1 MKPVLVIGGGGHARV
16 VMDALRL
23 RGISMLGICD
33 PALPRGSAGPF
44 GVTVLG
50 GDDAVTAFAP
60 DQVDLVNGVGSAQ
73 STQARRLVF
82 ESFAKAGYRFA
93 AVVHPSAIVAA
104 DVTLDEGAQIMA
116 GAIIQSGTA
125 VGRDAI
131 VNTGARV
138 DHDCRIG
145 DHVHVAPGAT
155 LSGGVAVGAGSHIG
169 VAAAVIQS
177 VAIGRNCLI
186 GAGTVVLRDVPDD
199 TRLVTPASRTLPERA
214 GPERAR

>member
-1 MKPVLVIGGGGHARV
+1 MTKPVIVIGGGGHARV

-23 RGISMLGICD
+23 RGVSMLGICD

-44 GVTVLG
+44 GVAVLG
-50 GDDAVTAFAP
+50 DDEAVAAYAP
-60 DQVDLVNGVGSAQ
+60 AQVDLVNGVGSTQ
-73 STQARRLVF
+73 STQARRQVF
-82 ESFAKAGYRFA
+82 ETFSGRGYRFA
-93 AVVHPSAIVAA
+93 AVVHPAAIVAA

-125 VGRDAI
+125 VGRDVI
-131 VNTGARV
+131 VNTGARI

-155 LSGGVAVGAGSHIG
+155 LSGGVVVGAGTHVG

-177 VAIGRNCLI
+177 VTLGRNCLI
-186 GAGTVVLRDVPDD
+186 GAGTVVTRDVADD

-214 GPERAR
+214 G

>member
-1 MKPVLVIGGGGHARV
+1 MTKPVIVIGGGGHARV

-23 RGISMLGICD
+23 KGISMLGICD
-33 PALPRGSAGPF
+33 PALPQGSAGPF
-44 GVTVLG
+44 GIAVLG
-50 GDDAVTAFAP
+50 DDEAVAAYAP
-60 DQVDLVNGVGSAQ
+60 AQADLVNGVGSIE
-73 STQARRLVF
+73 STQARRRVF
-82 ESFAKAGYRFA
+82 ETFSRRGYRFA
-93 AVVHPSAIVAA
+93 AVVHPSAIVAG

-131 VNTGARV
+131 VNTGARI

-145 DHVHVAPGAT
+145 DHVHIAPGAT
-155 LSGGVAVGAGSHIG
+155 LSGSVSVGVGTHIG

-177 VAIGRNCLI
+177 IRIGRNCLI
-186 GAGTVVLRDVPDD
+186 GAGTVVTRDVADE

-214 GPERAR
+214 GE

>member
-1 MKPVLVIGGGGHARV
+1 MSKPVIVIGGGGHARV

-23 RGISMLGICD
+23 RGVSMLGICD

-44 GVTVLG
+44 GVAVLG
-50 GDDAVTAFAP
+50 DDEAVAAYAP
-60 DQVDLVNGVGSAQ
+60 AQVDLVNGVGSTQ
-73 STQARRLVF
+73 STQARRQLF
-82 ESFAKAGYRFA
+82 ETFSARGYRFA
-93 AVVHPSAIVAA
+93 EVVHPAAIVAG

-125 VGRDAI
+125 VGRDVI
-131 VNTGARV
+131 VNTGARI

-145 DHVHVAPGAT
+145 DHVHIAPGAT
-155 LSGGVAVGAGSHIG
+155 LSGGVVVGAGTHVG

-177 VAIGRNCLI
+177 VTLGRNCLI
-186 GAGTVVLRDVPDD
+186 GAGTVVTRDVADD

-214 GPERAR
+214 G

>member
-1 MKPVLVIGGGGHARV
+1 MTKPVIVIGGGGHARV

-23 RGISMLGICD
+23 KGISMLGICD

-44 GVTVLG
+44 GIAVLG
-50 GDDAVTAFAP
+50 DDEAVAAYAP
-60 DQVDLVNGVGSAQ
+60 AQADLVNGVGSIE
-73 STQARRLVF
+73 STQARRRVF
-82 ESFAKAGYRFA
+82 ETFSRRGYRFA
-93 AVVHPSAIVAA
+93 AVVHPAAIVAG

-131 VNTGARV
+131 VNTGARI

-145 DHVHVAPGAT
+145 DHVHIAPGAT
-155 LSGGVAVGAGSHIG
+155 LSGSVSVGEGTHIG

-177 VAIGRNCLI
+177 VRIGRNCLI
-186 GAGTVVLRDVPDD
+186 GAGTVVTRDVADD

-214 GPERAR
+214 GG

>member
-1 MKPVLVIGGGGHARV
+1 MTKPVIVIGGGGHARV

-23 RGISMLGICD
+23 RGVSMLGICD
-33 PALPRGSAGPF
+33 PALPRGSTGPF
-44 GVTVLG
+44 GVAVLG
-50 GDDAVTAFAP
+50 DDEAVAAYAP
-60 DQVDLVNGVGSAQ
+60 SQVDLVNGVGSTQ
-73 STQARRLVF
+73 STQARRQVF
-82 ESFAKAGYRFA
+82 ETFGKRGYRFA
-93 AVVHPSAIVAA
+93 AVVHPSAIVAG

-131 VNTGARV
+131 VNTGARI

-155 LSGGVAVGAGSHIG
+155 LSGSITIGPGTHIG
-169 VAAAVIQS
+169 VAAAVIQG
-177 VAIGRNCLI
+177 VKIGRDCLI
-186 GAGTVVLRDVPDD
+186 GAGTVVTRDVADG

-214 GPERAR
+214 R